1 MKSDDCLKV
10 RWNILDTN
18 SIKEIMKVI
27 HEFFPE
33 QASIA
38 ISNTTEFVYYQP
50 SKKVDLK
57 ILPGD
62 AVKEGT
68 ATHKALLYGQKVNE
82 FINSEIFGVSYYG
95 MSIPII
101 EEGETKGAVTA
112 IFPQQPSPF
121 LSKYMTI
128 KTDENW
134 YPVKHN
140 QVLFLETQL
149 RKTFVKTEVREGFH
163 RLNLSELELFL
174 SSESFI
180 RCHRSY
186 IVNIAFIKEIQPDSH
201 STFLLEMTDGT
212 RIPVSQRYAS
222 YFRRALGF

>member
-1 MKSDDCLKV
+1 MDTKSI
-10 RWNILDTN
+10 N
-18 SIKEIMKVI
+18 EIMKVI
-27 HEFFPE
+27 QEFFPE

-38 ISNTTEFVYYQP
+38 ISNTNEYVYYQP
-50 SKKVDLK
+50 SKRIDLK

-62 AVKEGT
+62 PIKEGT

-82 FINSEIFGVSYYG
+82 FIDPDLFGVSYYG

-101 EEGETKGAVTA
+101 EEGKTKGAVTA
-112 IFPQQPSPF
+112 ILPHQPSPF
-121 LSKYMTI
+121 LSQYMTI
-128 KTDENW
+128 KTEENW
-134 YPVKHN
+134 YPVKHEH
-140 QVLFLETQL
+140 VLFLETQL
-149 RKTFVKTEVREGFH
+149 RKTFVKTESKEGYH
-163 RLNLSELELFL
+163 RFNLSELELFL
-174 SSESFI
+174 SSETFI

-222 YFRRALGF
+222 YFRRSLGF

>member
-1 MKSDDCLKV
+1 
-10 RWNILDTN
+10 LDTK
-18 SIKEIMKVI
+18 SINEIMKVI

-33 QASIA
+33 HASIA

-50 SKKVDLK
+50 SKRLDLK
-57 ILPGD
+57 IQTGD
-62 AVKEGT
+62 PIIEGT
-68 ATHKALLYGQKVNE
+68 ATHKALLSGQKVNE

-101 EEGETKGAVTA
+101 EEGQIKGAVTA
-112 IFPQQPSPF
+112 ILPQQPSPF
-121 LSKYMTI
+121 LSQYMTI
-128 KTDENW
+128 KIDENW
-134 YPVKHN
+134 YPVKHKN
-140 QVLFLETQL
+140 VLFLETQL
-149 RKTFVKTEVREGFH
+149 RKTFVKTDTQEGFH
-163 RLNLSELELFL
+163 RLNLSELEIFL

-201 STFLLEMTDGT
+201 STFLLEMIDGT

-222 YFRRALGF
+222 YFRRSLGF

>member
-1 MKSDDCLKV
+1 M
-10 RWNILDTN
+10 N
-18 SIKEIMKVI
+18 VI

-33 QASIA
+33 QASIV
-38 ISNTTEFVYYQP
+38 ISNTKEYVYYQP
-50 SKKVDLK
+50 SKKIDLK
-57 ILPGD
+57 IMPGD
-62 AVKEGT
+62 LIKEGT
-68 ATHKALLYGQKVNE
+68 VTHKALLQGQKVSE
-82 FINSEIFGVSYYG
+82 FMSSEIFGVSYYA
-95 MSIPII
+95 MSIPLI
-101 EEGETKGAVTA
+101 EEGETTGAVTA
-112 IFPQQPSPF
+112 ILPQQPSPF
-121 LSKYMTI
+121 LSQFLTI
-128 KTDENW
+128 KTNENW

-149 RKTFVKTEVREGFH
+149 RKTYVKALTHEGYH

-201 STFLLEMTDGT
+201 STFLLEMQDGT

-222 YFRRALGF
+222 YFRRSLGF

>member
-1 MKSDDCLKV
+1 M
-10 RWNILDTN
+10 DTT
-18 SIKEIMKVI
+18 SIQEIMNVI

-33 QASIA
+33 QASIV
-38 ISNTTEFVYYQP
+38 ISNTKEYVYYQP
-50 SKKVDLK
+50 SKKIDLK
-57 ILPGD
+57 IMPGD
-62 AVKEGT
+62 LIKEGT
-68 ATHKALLYGQKVNE
+68 VTHKALLQGQKVSE
-82 FINSEIFGVSYYG
+82 FMSSEIFGVSYYA
-95 MSIPII
+95 MSIPLI
-101 EEGETKGAVTA
+101 EEGETTGAVTA
-112 IFPQQPSPF
+112 ILPQQPSPF
-121 LSKYMTI
+121 LSQFLTI
-128 KTDENW
+128 KTNENW

-149 RKTFVKTEVREGFH
+149 RKTYVKALTHEGYH

-201 STFLLEMTDGT
+201 STFLLEMQDGT

-222 YFRRALGF
+222 YFRRSLGF

>member
-1 MKSDDCLKV
+1 M
-10 RWNILDTN
+10 NNLDTN
-18 SIKEIMKVI
+18 SIQEIMKVI

-33 QASIA
+33 HASIA
-38 ISNTTEFVYYQP
+38 ISNTNEYVYYQA
-50 SKKVDLK
+50 SKKIDLK
-57 ILPGD
+57 IQPGD
-62 AVKEGT
+62 PIKEGT
-68 ATHKALLYGQKVNE
+68 ATYKALTYGQKVNE
-82 FINSEIFGVSYYG
+82 FIDSDILGVSYYG

-101 EEGETKGAVTA
+101 KEGITKGAVTA
-112 IFPQQPSPF
+112 ILHQQPSPF
-121 LSKYMTI
+121 LSQYMTI
-128 KTDENW
+128 KTGENW

-149 RKTFVKTEVREGFH
+149 RKTYVKTETRGGYH

-201 STFLLEMTDGT
+201 STFLLEMNDGT

-222 YFRRALGF
+222 YFRRSLGF

>member
-1 MKSDDCLKV
+1 MRSK
-10 RWNILDTN
+10 NLDTK
-18 SIKEIMKVI
+18 SINEIMKVI

-33 QASIA
+33 YASIA

-50 SKKVDLK
+50 SKKLDLK
-57 ILPGD
+57 IQPGD
-62 AVKEGT
+62 PIVEGT
-68 ATHKALLYGQKVNE
+68 ATQKALLSGQKVNE
-82 FINSEIFGVSYYG
+82 FISPEIYGVSYYG

-101 EEGETKGAVTA
+101 EEGEIKGAVTA
-112 IFPQQPSPF
+112 VLPNQPSPWAASNTSNGS
-121 LSKYMTI
+121 LL
-128 KTDENW
+128 NW
-134 YPVKHN
+134 YPVKHES
-140 QVLFLETQL
+140 VLFLETQL
-149 RKTFVKTEVREGFH
+149 RKTFVKTENQEGFH

-201 STFLLEMTDGT
+201 STFLLEMIDGT

-222 YFRRALGF
+222 YFRRSLGF

>member
-1 MKSDDCLKV
+1 MDTKSI
-10 RWNILDTN
+10 N
-18 SIKEIMKVI
+18 EIMKVI

-33 QASIA
+33 HASIA

-50 SKKVDLK
+50 SKRLDLK
-57 ILPGD
+57 IQTGD
-62 AVKEGT
+62 PIIEGT
-68 ATHKALLYGQKVNE
+68 ATHKALLSGQKVNE

-101 EEGETKGAVTA
+101 EEGQIKGAVTA
-112 IFPQQPSPF
+112 ILPQQPSPF
-121 LSKYMTI
+121 LSQNMTI
-128 KTDENW
+128 KIDENW
-134 YPVKHN
+134 YPVKHKN
-140 QVLFLETQL
+140 VLFLETQL
-149 RKTFVKTEVREGFH
+149 RKTFVKTDTQEGFH
-163 RLNLSELELFL
+163 RLNLSELEIFL

-201 STFLLEMTDGT
+201 STFLLEMIDGT

-222 YFRRALGF
+222 YFRRSLGF